1 MAEFRKRETAY
12 KLRIG
17 DILSG
22 TPIVE
27 DIPQEVA
34 PNPNETISSQ
44 NTTKERFRFLELGD
58 KKIIRVNVIANIVDK
73 YESAGEK
80 RYSTITIDDATGQIR
95 AKAFGD
101 GVDMIKELTHGDTII
116 IIGVLRSYGG
126 EVYISPEI
134 VKKADPR
141 YLLVRKL
148 EIEGKSAKQA
158 VSKESA
164 TDVSGS
170 AKVLTT
176 REQIIEIIKSEPNS
190 SGVSTEEI
198 ILKIKSA
205 SPEIINSEIIRLIE
219 DGMIYEPRPSRVRW
233 LG

>member
-27 DIPQEVA
+27 DIPQDAA
-34 PNPNETISSQ
+34 PNPNETITSQ
-44 NTTKERFRFLELGD
+44 ATTKERFRFLELGD
-58 KKIIRVNVIANIVDK
+58 KKIIRVNIIANVVDK
-73 YESAGEK
+73 FDSGSEK
-80 RYSTITIDDATGQIR
+80 RYSTITVDDATGQIR
-95 AKAFGD
+95 VKAFGD
-101 GVDMIKELTHGDTII
+101 GVDMITSLSHGDTII
-116 IIGVLRSYGG
+116 VIGVLRSYGG

-148 EIEGKSAKQA
+148 ELDGKAAKRTLTQ
-158 VSKESA
+158 EP
-164 TDVSGS
+164 SGIPGQE
-170 AKVLTT
+170 KVMTT
-176 REQIIEIIKSEPNS
+176 KDQIIEIIKSAGDS

-198 ILKIKSA
+198 ILKVKSA
-205 SPEIINSEIIRLIE
+205 NPEVINSEIIRLIE
-219 DGMIYEPRPSRVRW
+219 DGMIYEPRPGRVRW